1 MVFEF
6 MNDDNF
12 GLEKELRDYAETV
25 EMPSLYSDNVTAAEE
40 YLDSLFSGVDD
51 VVSKAEK
58 YLAVSVFFVYSVYL
72 GGYGWS
78 DVHFFLH
85 VLWNYFL
92 MQYVLWKHL
101 YSLKRVS
108 ICM

>member
-25 EMPSLYSDNVTAAEE
+25 EMPSLYLDKVTAAE
-40 YLDSLFSGVDD
+40 YLDSLFSDVDD

-58 YLAVSVFFVYSVYL
+58 YLAVSDFFVYSVYL

-78 DVHFFLH
+78 DLHF
-85 VLWNYFL
+85 
-92 MQYVLWKHL
+92 
-101 YSLKRVS
+101 S
-108 ICM
+108 CMCYGIIS